1 MQDLINRLK
10 EKAGITE
17 TQAIASIT
25 ELKDYVKEKFPM
37 IAGAVDNLLNVQP
50 SEPAAAST
58 TEPAAGTAATEEST
72 SILDRIS
79 NVIPGETGQKV
90 EDFAKSAAHKAEEL
104 AKEAG
109 HKAEEAYD
117 AVKDKLSGLF
127 GGDKK

>member
-1 MQDLINRLK
+1 MHDLINRLK

-25 ELKDYVKEKFPM
+25 ELKEYVKEKFPM

-50 SEPAAAST
+50 TETAAASA
-58 TEPAAGTAATEEST
+58 TEPAAVTTESA
-72 SILDRIS
+72 SILDKIS
-79 NVIPGETGQKV
+79 DVFPGETGQKV

-117 AVKDKLSGLF
+117 AVKDKISGLF

>member
-10 EKAGITE
+10 EKAGITQ

-25 ELKDYVKEKFPM
+25 ELKEYVKEKFPM
-37 IAGAVDNLLNVQP
+37 IAGAVDNLLNVQA
-50 SEPAAAST
+50 SESTASSP
-58 TEPAAGTAATEEST
+58 TEPTATTVEGS
-72 SILDRIS
+72 SFFDKIS
-79 NVIPGETGQKV
+79 DVIPGETGQKV
-90 EDFAKSAAHKAEEL
+90 EDFAKSAAHKAEHL

>member
-17 TQAIASIT
+17 QQAIASIT

-37 IAGAVDNLLNVQP
+37 IAGAVDNLLNVPP
-50 SEPAAAST
+50 SASAAAPIIEPAATA
-58 TEPAAGTAATEEST
+58 AAGS
-72 SILDRIS
+72 SILDKIS
-79 NVIPGETGQKV
+79 DVIPGETGQKV
-90 EDFAKSAAHKAEEL
+90 EDFAKNAAHKAEEL

>member
-1 MQDLINRLK
+1 MQDLINSLK
-10 EKAGITE
+10 EKVGITE
-17 TQAIASIT
+17 EQAIASIT
-25 ELKDYVKEKFPM
+25 HVKEYVKEKFPM
-37 IAGAVDNLLNVQP
+37 VAGAVDNLLNVHATP
-50 SEPAAAST
+50 SAATPNTDPTA
-58 TEPAAGTAATEEST
+58 TAAEGT
-72 SILDRIS
+72 SILDKIS

-117 AVKDKLSGLF
+117 AVKDKLSGFF